1 MEKIFI
7 ENEYL
12 KVGIKLFGAELTSVV
27 SKETGTEYMY
37 QPDGIHWNKQSPI
50 LFPNIGVV
58 RENSCVYEGKTYPA
72 RKHGF
77 ARDYAFLL
85 EEQGESFATFLL
97 TDKMIEE
104 EYPFEFEL
112 RLQYS
117 LESNALKMTYSVSTT
132 SPELYFAIGGH
143 PAFAVPLE
151 KGLTFEDYHIQL
163 ESEAPVSKLELE
175 IPYLASLEGVPFT
188 EEDFVLHHDLFTNDV
203 LLFKS
208 KDPKFKG
215 KLYSPKGQRSVTVHL
230 NGIEAVGVWTMAD
243 DSPFICFEPWDG
255 YPDLAGESTLNLE
268 EKKNILRITKDTP
281 YQSCATFVFE

>member
-1 MEKIFI
+1 MENIFI

-12 KVGIKLFGAELTSVV
+12 KVGIKLFGAELTSVI
-27 SKETGTEYMY
+27 SKETNTEYMY

-50 LFPNIGVV
+50 LFPNIGAI
-58 RENSCVYEGKTYPA
+58 RENSFVYEGKTYPA

-77 ARDYAFLL
+77 ARDYAFRL

-97 TDKMIEE
+97 TNEMIEE
-104 EYPFEFEL
+104 EYPFNFEL
-112 RLQYS
+112 RLQYT
-117 LESNALKMTYSVSTT
+117 LESNELKMIYSISTT

-163 ESEAPVSKLELE
+163 ESEAPVSKLELT
-175 IPYLASLEGVPFT
+175 EG
-188 EEDFVLHHDLFTNDV
+188 DFALHHDLFTNDV

-215 KLYSPKGQRSVTVHL
+215 KLYSPKGKRSVTVHL

-255 YPDLAGESTLNLE
+255 YPDLASETTLNLE

>member
-1 MEKIFI
+1 MIMEKIFI

-27 SKETGTEYMY
+27 SKESDAEYMY

-50 LFPNIGVV
+50 LFPNIGAI
-58 RENSCVYEGKTYPA
+58 RENSFVYEGKSYPA

-77 ARDYAFLL
+77 ARDYAFQL

-104 EYPFEFEL
+104 EYPFKFEL

-117 LESNALKMTYSVSTT
+117 LENNALQMTYSVSTT

-151 KGLTFEDYHIQL
+151 EGLTFEDYHNSFRETFAQNGQNPDEFYFTGNIIYYDT
-163 ESEAPVSKLELE
+163 AKGTYAISKVEM
-175 IPYLASLEGVPFT
+175 
-188 EEDFVLHHDLFTNDV
+188 HN
-203 LLFKS
+203 
-208 KDPKFKG
+208 
-215 KLYSPKGQRSVTVHL
+215 
-230 NGIEAVGVWTMAD
+230 
-243 DSPFICFEPWDG
+243 
-255 YPDLAGESTLNLE
+255 
-268 EKKNILRITKDTP
+268 
-281 YQSCATFVFE
+281 